1 MNPDAINELLERF
14 PFQPFRIRFSNQ
26 EPVDVYNPGLVVVMQ
41 RELFVANRARDH
53 FHLYWLMHVVG
64 VEPLRAA

>member
-1 MNPDAINELLERF
+1 MDPEAINELLERF

-26 EPVDVYNPGLVVVMQ
+26 APVDVYNPALVIVMP
-41 RELFVANRARDH
+41 REIFVGNATRDH
-53 FHLYWLMHVVG
+53 FHLYSLMHVIG